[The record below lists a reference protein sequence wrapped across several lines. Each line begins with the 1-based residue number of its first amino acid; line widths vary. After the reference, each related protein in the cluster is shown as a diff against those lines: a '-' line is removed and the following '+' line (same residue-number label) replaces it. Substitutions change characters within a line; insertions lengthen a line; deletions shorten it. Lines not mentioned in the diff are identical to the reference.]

1 MSNRTPVTEIRR
13 ADANDRSELDEL
25 VRRGAQRMLQAAV
38 EAEVE
43 DYVRRHLE
51 EVDGNGHRLVVRNG
65 RKPERTV
72 LTGAGGL
79 EVSQPRVHDR
89 REECRFTSSIL
100 PPYMRRSPSLDALI
114 PALYLKGVSTGDF
127 ADALEAILGPDAA
140 GLSANTVTR
149 LKEDWAREYEE
160 WNRRDLTG
168 RRYVYWWADGI
179 HFNVRLE
186 EERTCILVLMGTL
199 EDGTKEL
206 IAVMDGYR
214 ESELSWRDLML
225 DLKDR
230 GLREGPK
237 LAVGD
242 GALGFWAALREEF
255 GDAREQ
261 RCWVHKTAN
270 ILDKMPKSVQPR
282 AKQRIHEMYM
292 ADTKA
297 RALVA
302 YEQFMALYEAKY
314 PKACKCLE
322 KDREVLFAFYDFP
335 AEHWRHI
342 RTTNPIESTFATVR
356 LRTRRTK
363 GCGTRTAT
371 LAMVYKLTREAERHW
386 RRLNGHKLIVKI
398 FEGIKFK
405 DGIEQ
410 PAEAA

>member
-1 MSNRTPVTEIRR
+1 
-13 ADANDRSELDEL
+13 
-25 VRRGAQRMLQAAV
+25 MLLSAL

-43 DYVRRHLE
+43 DYVKRHAEQVDE
-51 EVDGNGHRLVVRNG
+51 EGRRLVVRNG
-65 RKPERTV
+65 RMPERTV

-79 EVSQPRVHDR
+79 AVAQPRVHDR
-89 REECRFTSSIL
+89 REGQRFSSSIL
-100 PPYMRRSPSLDALI
+100 PPYMRRSPSLEALI

-127 ADALEAILGPDAA
+127 SEALEAILGPDAA

-149 LKEDWAREYEE
+149 LKQDWAAEYEE
-160 WNRRDLTG
+160 WSRRDL
-168 RRYVYWWADGI
+168 RDKRYVYWWADGI
-179 HFNVRLE
+179 HFNVRLKE
-186 EERTCILVLMGTL
+186 DRTCILVLMGAL

-206 IAVMDGYR
+206 IAVVDGYR

-225 DLKDR
+225 DLKRR
-230 GLREGPK
+230 GLKEGPK

-255 GDAREQ
+255 GDTREQ

-270 ILDKMPKSVQPR
+270 ILDKMPKGLQPR
-282 AKQRIHEMYM
+282 AKQRIHDMYM
-292 ADTKA
+292 AETKEQ
-297 RALVA
+297 ALVA
-302 YEQFMALYEAKY
+302 YEQFIALYESKY
-314 PKACKCLE
+314 PKACQCLE
-322 KDREVLFAFYDFP
+322 KDQEVLLAFYDFP

-356 LRTRRTK
+356 HRTRRTK
-363 GCGTRTAT
+363 GCGTRAAT
-371 LAMVYKLTREAERHW
+371 LAMVYKLTREAEKHW
-386 RRLNGHKLIVKI
+386 RRMNGHKLIVKI

>member
-1 MSNRTPVTEIRR
+1 MPNRTPVTEIRR
-13 ADANDRSELDEL
+13 AEEDLRSELDEI
-25 VRRGAQRMLQAAV
+25 VRQGALRMLQAAL

-43 DYVRRHLE
+43 DYVQRHREL
-51 EVDGNGHRLVVRNG
+51 VDEGGRRLVVRNG
-65 RKPERTV
+65 RMPERTV

-79 EVSQPRVHDR
+79 EVNQPRVHDR
-89 REECRFTSSIL
+89 REGWQFTSSIL

-114 PALYLKGVSTGDF
+114 PALYLKGVSTGEF
-127 ADALEAILGPDAA
+127 SEALEAILGPNAA

-149 LKEDWAREYEE
+149 LKEEWTTEYGQ
-160 WNRRDLTG
+160 WGKRDLKG
-168 RRYVYWWADGI
+168 KRYVYWWADGI

-186 EERTCILVLMGTL
+186 EERTCILVVMGAL

-206 IAVMDGYR
+206 IAVADGYR
-214 ESELSWRDLML
+214 ESELGWRDLML
-225 DLKDR
+225 DLKSR
-230 GLREGPK
+230 GLEEGPK
-237 LAVGD
+237 LAGGD

-270 ILDKMPKSVQPR
+270 ILDKMPKGVQPR
-282 AKQRIHEMYM
+282 AKQRIHDMYL
-292 ADTKA
+292 AETKVE
-297 RALVA
+297 ALAA
-302 YEQFMALYEAKY
+302 YEQFMALYEAKF

-363 GCGTRTAT
+363 GCGTRAAT
-371 LAMVYKLTREAERHW
+371 LAMIYKLAREAARHW
-386 RRLNGHKLIVKI
+386 RRMNGHKLIAKV
-398 FEGIKFK
+398 FEGVKFK

-410 PAEAA
+410 PAAAA